1 MEQFFN
7 SLKQVW
13 SALAGPELT
22 TDLGVNSRGLCAL
35 PMPKAMA
42 KAPKQGDK
50 ADSFIISKETLTFG
64 FNKATAA
71 LNQQDG
77 SVPNI
82 TDYDFKY
89 LQLNTQW
96 PKKKANQALRY
107 KLKEHWHS
115 GATVGEAITATGA
128 GQSTVEK
135 IYACFS
141 AGLTEEIN
149 SKKTPLP
156 DNPGEGV

>member
-22 TDLGVNSRGLCAL
+22 NDLGVNSRGLCAL

-77 SVPNI
+77 SVQNI

-96 PKKKANQALRY
+96 PKKKANQALRH
-107 KLKEHWHS
+107 KLKEHWHG
-115 GATVGEAITATGA
+115 GATVGEAMTATGA

-141 AGLTEEIN
+141 AGLAEEVN